1 MHGQAGTES
10 WVSPVDK
17 KRELNNRLAR
27 RPHHHGQPTSWR
39 YTLSCLVNALPL
51 AQTMPY
57 PNEKGSS
64 NMQLLMVSTA
74 DHDRAS
80 Q

>member
-39 YTLSCLVNALPL
+39 YTLSCLVNSPSRTDNAL
-51 AQTMPY
+51 
-57 PNEKGSS
+57 
-64 NMQLLMVSTA
+64 
-74 DHDRAS
+74 S
-80 Q
+80 QRERIQ